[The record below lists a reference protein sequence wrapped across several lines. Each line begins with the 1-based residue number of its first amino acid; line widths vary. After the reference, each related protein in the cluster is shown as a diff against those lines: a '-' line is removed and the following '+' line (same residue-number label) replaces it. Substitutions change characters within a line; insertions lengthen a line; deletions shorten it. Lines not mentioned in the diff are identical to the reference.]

1 MKAFASLATSSGG
14 GSSAT
19 KWRAS
24 FCATR
29 RRRMMGQVGEHCAAL
44 IGSALGVKLAEHC
57 LLARLVQALVEQ
69 KLAAMRG
76 VGCVGRRP
84 AGQHLGEIRHVGLRI
99 AAADTERVEFEN
111 FTGEILVQPFVAV
124 DARNRVGAHRADI
137 VEVIKHRR
145 MAFDGDQ
152 HVGEAPKHVGA
163 DRLALVGADHGDI
176 FVGRDAEMIRPEPN
190 QAFDETDVG
199 AGGCLVACSRFV
211 LENLLRQRRF

>member
-1 MKAFASLATSSGG
+1 
-14 GSSAT
+14 
-19 KWRAS
+19 
-24 FCATR
+24 
-29 RRRMMGQVGEHCAAL
+29 MGQVGEHCAAL

-176 FVGRDAEMIRPEPN
+176 FVGRDAEMVRPEPN